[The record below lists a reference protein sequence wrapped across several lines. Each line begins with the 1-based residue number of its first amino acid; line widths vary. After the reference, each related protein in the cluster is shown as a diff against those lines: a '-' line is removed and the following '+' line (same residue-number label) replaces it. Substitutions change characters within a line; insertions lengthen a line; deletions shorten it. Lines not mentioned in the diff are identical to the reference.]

1 MRNINIIDRHFSNSL
16 SPKEESEFIDL
27 LHNDEKFKSDFAF
40 VKDVQK
46 VIYRNQR
53 NDLKKIL
60 QNFEM
65 DKPVISLFK
74 RSKKWLVAASIL
86 IIVSLG
92 FIFVKNSF
100 YPSPEKL
107 FVQNYEPYRN
117 IVLPV
122 ERGVNSNSIEQSAFV
137 AYENGNY
144 HKAINLFN
152 SVPNSNE
159 QYILF
164 YKSMCYMSL
173 NKTNDAIYLLKAI
186 TASDTAPNSE
196 INFNEL
202 ANWYLA
208 LAYLNT
214 GEVGEANKQF
224 SLIANDTIAVYKKEQ
239 SRKIL
244 NYID

>member
-1 MRNINIIDRHFSNSL
+1 MRNIDIIDKHFSNSL
-16 SPKEESEFIDL
+16 SPKEESDFIDL
-27 LHNDEKFKSDFAF
+27 LHNNEKFKSEFAF

-53 NDLKKIL
+53 NDLKKVL
-60 QNFEM
+60 QSFEM
-65 DKPVISLFK
+65 DKPVVYLFK

-92 FIFVKNSF
+92 AIFVKNSF
-100 YPSPEKL
+100 YPSTEKL
-107 FVQNYEPYRN
+107 FAQNYEPYRN
-117 IVLPV
+117 IVLPI
-122 ERGVNSNSIEQSAFV
+122 ERGENSNSIEHSAFV

-152 SVPNSNE
+152 SVPNKNE

-173 NKTNDAIYLLKAI
+173 DKANDAISLLKVI
-186 TASDTAPNSE
+186 TVSDNDLNSE

-208 LAYLNT
+208 LAYLNL
-214 GEVGEANKQF
+214 GQVGEANKQF
-224 SLIANDTIAVYKKEQ
+224 SLIVNDTITVY
-239 SRKIL
+239 
-244 NYID
+244 